1 MMPLFEQALDTYPES
16 VKVVFKHYPLS
27 FHKKALPAALASLAA
42 AEQGKF
48 WEYHDELFIN
58 QSSLSNQ
65 KYMEIA
71 RDIGL
76 DQEKFSKDFLRPS
89 LRKKVELDLEDGKKA
104 GVTGTPTVFV
114 NGRRLTKR
122 NFATLK
128 EMIDEELN
136 RIKNAIN

>member
-1 MMPLFEQALDTYPES
+1 MPLFEQVLDTYPES

-48 WEYHDELFIN
+48 WEYHDELFFN

-65 KYMEIA
+65 KYREIA

-76 DQEKFSKDFLRPS
+76 DQEKFNKDFLRPS
-89 LRKKVELDLEDGKKA
+89 LRKKVEQDLADGKKA
-104 GVTGTPTVFV
+104 GVTGTPTIFI
-114 NGRRLTKR
+114 NGRRVKKR
-122 NFATLK
+122 NFAAFK
-128 EMIDEELN
+128 EMINEELN
-136 RIKNAIN
+136 RIRKAGN

>member
-1 MMPLFEQALDTYPES
+1 MPLFEQVLDTYPES

-48 WEYHDELFIN
+48 WEYHDELFFN

-65 KYMEIA
+65 KYREIA

-76 DQEKFSKDFLRPS
+76 DQEKFNKDFLRPS
-89 LRKKVELDLEDGKKA
+89 LRKKVEQDLADGKKA
-104 GVTGTPTVFV
+104 GVTGTPTIFI
-114 NGRRLTKR
+114 NGRRVKKR
-122 NFATLK
+122 NFAAFK
-128 EMIDEELN
+128 EMIDQELS
-136 RIKNAIN
+136 RIKKAGN